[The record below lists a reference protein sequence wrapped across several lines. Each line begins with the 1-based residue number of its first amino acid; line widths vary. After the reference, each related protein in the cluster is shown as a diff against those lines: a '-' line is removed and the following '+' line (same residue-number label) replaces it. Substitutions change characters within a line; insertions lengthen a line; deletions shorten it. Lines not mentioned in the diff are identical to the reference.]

1 MARFHLSRA
10 ALLAL
15 AALAF
20 GGVATQAQGPSL
32 AEAEFFEKQIRPLL
46 VERCLE
52 CHGGGKKIR
61 GGLRLT
67 SRAELLQGG
76 DSGPAAVAGKPDKSL
91 LVQAVRYRDDLRM
104 PPKGRLKDHEIAA
117 LTRWVQMGLPWPEAK
132 AATGTAKGTFRITAE
147 QRRFWAFQPVKAV
160 PAPAVTDARWPRSEL
175 DRFILAGLEAR
186 GLRPAPQADKRTL
199 IRRATFDLT
208 GLPPTPA
215 EIDAF
220 LKDDSP
226 DAFAK
231 VIDRLLASPHYGE
244 RWGRHWLD
252 VVRYADSFDAR
263 LLGSENIMDM
273 TAAWRYRDWVVNA
286 FSRDL
291 PYDRFV
297 MDQVAGDLLPLKKGS
312 GFISRP
318 SGREMNP
325 DPFFNGDGI
334 IATGVLAIGNWG
346 GGDADKEKMHTDI
359 IDDQLDVVSRAF
371 MGLTLTCARCHD
383 HKFDPISQEDYYGL
397 AGIFFSS
404 HILPNVGPRTNGP
417 PMLRIPLASPAE
429 LARRDKY
436 QKRVAALEK
445 QLKAAKAEQARKLA
459 HGLLPQTARY
469 LLAAWDYQNP
479 PAGQAALPLEQFAAA
494 RGLHAYALRRW
505 VDYLGLS
512 GYQLMTTPVRDVGGK
527 PGVHGWRGPPD
538 CPSLL
543 VNTTTQPVSILTF
556 TLPPRAVAVHPGP
569 SNGVAV
575 SWKSPIR
582 GTIRISG
589 RVLDADPVG
598 GDGIAWAIDRRTA
611 GGTRELASG
620 DIPNG
625 GAQGFAQGKGAS
637 QLAAVQVK
645 GGDRIELLVL
655 PKQNHGFDT
664 TVVELTITAA
674 DGSATWDL
682 TRDLVDDVHQG
693 NPHADRLGHADVWHF
708 CDMADSKRGRRPSG
722 PDAAGSAAWES
733 AVAGVRAGKL
743 PRAALADAARA
754 FAKTFTLADAR
765 SPFWPPAGQ
774 EERVLPPEARAAL
787 AKLSAELAELK
798 KNLPPE
804 PGYAHGAQEGGIPGT
819 MYAGFH
825 DARVHA
831 RGSYLRLGNVV
842 PRRFPHI
849 LAGEKQPPITRGSG
863 RLELA
868 RWLASPEH
876 PLTARV
882 MVNRI
887 WQHHF
892 GEGIVRTPSNFGKL
906 GERPTHPE
914 LLDWLARQFVAS
926 GWSIKKMHKLI
937 LLSATYQQAS
947 APSAATLQADPDN
960 RLWGRVNR
968 QRLEAEAVRD
978 CLLAVAGRL
987 DRTAGGPAVRDFNN
1001 PRRSLYQMT
1010 VRSDRSG
1017 FGPLFDTPDSTQPVE
1032 KRIASTVAPQA
1043 LFLLNHPFVLEQ
1055 TQALARRI
1063 VQSATDERT
1072 RIRHAYELLYGRLPL
1087 AEEERIGLDFLA
1099 RAGPG
1104 QRAWEEYCQ
1113 VLLCANEFVYVD

>member
-1 MARFHLSRA
+1 MARFRLSRA
-10 ALLAL
+10 TLLPL

-20 GGVATQAQGPSL
+20 GSAAQAQGPSL

-52 CHGGGKKIR
+52 CHGSGKKVR

-67 SRAELLQGG
+67 ARAELLQGG
-76 DSGPAAVAGKPDKSL
+76 DSGPAAVAGNPDKSL
-91 LVQAVRYRDDLRM
+91 LIQAVRYRDDLRM
-104 PPKGRLKDHEIAA
+104 PPKGRLKDHDIAA
-117 LTRWVQMGLPWPEAK
+117 LTRWVRMGLPWPEAK
-132 AATGTAKGTFRITAE
+132 AATGTAKGTFRITE
-147 QRRFWAFQPVKAV
+147 QQRRYWAFQPVKAV
-160 PAPAVTDARWPRSEL
+160 PAPAVTDARWPRSDL
-175 DRFILAGLEAR
+175 DRFILAGLEAK
-186 GLRPAPQADKRTL
+186 GLRPARPADRRTL
-199 IRRATFDLT
+199 LRRATFDLT

-220 LKDDSP
+220 VKDTSP
-226 DAFAK
+226 EAFAK
-231 VIDRLLASPHYGE
+231 VIDRLLALPRYGE

-263 LLGSENIMDM
+263 LLGSENLMDM

-286 FSRDL
+286 FNRDL

-297 MDQVAGDLLPLKKGS
+297 MDQVAGDLLRAALPGALNK
-312 GFISRP
+312 
-318 SGREMNP
+318 
-325 DPFFNGDGI
+325 DGI
-334 IATGVLAIGNWG
+334 IATGMLAIGNWG

-404 HILPNVGPRTNGP
+404 HILPSVGPRTNGP

-429 LARRDKY
+429 LARRDQNRK
-436 QKRVAALEK
+436 QIAALEK
-445 QLKAAKAEQARKLA
+445 QVKAARDEQARRVA
-459 HGLLPQTARY
+459 RALLPQTARY

-479 PAGQAALPLEQFAAA
+479 PAGQAAPPLERFAAA

-505 VDYLGLS
+505 VDYLGS
-512 GYQLMTTPVRDVGGK
+512 GYQLMTTPVRDVAGT
-527 PGVHGWRGPPD
+527 PGVHAWRGPPD
-538 CPSLL
+538 CPVLM

-556 TLPPRAVAVHPGP
+556 RLPPRSVAVHPGP
-569 SNGVAV
+569 TNGVAV

-582 GTIRISG
+582 GTVRISG
-589 RVLDADPVG
+589 RVLDADPAA
-598 GDGIAWAIDRRTA
+598 GDGIAWAIDHRTA
-611 GGTRELASG
+611 GGMRALASG

-625 GAQGFAQGKGAS
+625 GAQGFAQGRGAG
-637 QLAAVQVK
+637 QLTAVHVK
-645 GGDRIELLVL
+645 AGDRIELLVL
-655 PKQNHGFDT
+655 PKQNYTCDT
-664 TVVELTITAA
+664 TVVELTIAAA
-674 DGSATWDL
+674 DGSARWDL
-682 TRDLVDDVHQG
+682 ARDLMDDVHQG

-708 CDMADSKRGRRPSG
+708 CDMADSKRGQRPGG
-722 PDAAGSAAWES
+722 PEAAGRAVWEN
-733 AVAGVRAGKL
+733 AVAGVLSGRL
-743 PRAALADAARA
+743 PRAALNDAARA
-754 FAKTFTLADAR
+754 FATTFTLADAR

-774 EERVLPPEARAAL
+774 EERLLSPEARAAL
-787 AKLSAELAELK
+787 VKLATELAQLK
-798 KNLPPE
+798 KSLTPE
-804 PGYAHGAQEGGIPGT
+804 PGYAHGAQDGGIPGT
-819 MYAGFH
+819 IYAGFH
-825 DARVHA
+825 DARVHV

-849 LAGEKQPPITRGSG
+849 LAGAKQPPITKGSG

-926 GWSIKKMHKLI
+926 GWSLKKMHKLI
-937 LLSATYQQAS
+937 MLSATYQQSSEAS
-947 APSAATLQADPDN
+947 ANPQSAIRNPQAVDPDN
-960 RLWGRVNR
+960 RLWGRMNR

-978 CLLAVAGRL
+978 NLLAVAGRL

-1055 TQALARRI
+1055 TQALAKRI
-1063 VQSATDERT
+1063 VRSAKDDRT
-1072 RIRHAYELLYGRLPL
+1072 RIRHAYELLYGRLPQ

-1099 RAGPG
+1099 RAGAG
-1104 QRAWEEYCQ
+1104 ERGWEEYCQ
-1113 VLLCANEFVYVD
+1113 VLLCANEFIYVD